1 MLKTFLF
8 LPFLALG
15 LVAIVPQP
23 SSAADRRGEQNEAR
37 AQMMAG
43 QVKSIRSIEDRIL
56 PRMPG
61 SEYIGPEFDP
71 GAQVYRLKF
80 IRRRG
85 WTDRKYFASEPLNKH
100 RYLAIFSTRK
110 L

>member
-1 MLKTFLF
+1 MLKTFIF

-15 LVAIVPQP
+15 MAAIVPQ
-23 SSAADRRGEQNEAR
+23 SASAADRRGEQNQAR

-43 QVKSIRSIEDRIL
+43 KVKSIRSIEDRIL
-56 PRMPG
+56 PRMSG

-80 IRRRG
+80 IRDGRV
-85 WTDRKYFASEPLNKH
+85 
-100 RYLAIFSTRK
+100 IFVDVDGRTGNILRQSR
-110 L
+110 

>member
-1 MLKTFLF
+1 MLKSFFL

-15 LVAIVPQP
+15 FVAIAPQP
-23 SSAADRRGEQNEAR
+23 LSAADRRGEQNEAR

-43 QVKSIRSIEDRIL
+43 KVKSIRSIEDRVL
-56 PRMPG
+56 PRMSG

-80 IRRRG
+80 IRDGRV
-85 WTDRKYFASEPLNKH
+85 
-100 RYLAIFSTRK
+100 IFIDVDGRTGDILRQSR
-110 L
+110 